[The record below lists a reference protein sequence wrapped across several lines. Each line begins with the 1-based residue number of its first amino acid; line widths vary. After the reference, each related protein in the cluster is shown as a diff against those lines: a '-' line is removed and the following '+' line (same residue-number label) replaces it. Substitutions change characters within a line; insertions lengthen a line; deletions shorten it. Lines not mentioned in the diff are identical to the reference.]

1 MKKKKDNRTLYHKK
15 YYRIKSLAKLRK
27 KVKALEQTI
36 KNFLES
42 EEGIAYRNRKTKEY
56 QKKYRQ
62 ENKERIKKYQEEYK
76 TL

>member
-15 YYRIKSLAKLRK
+15 YYRIRSLAKLRK

-42 EEGIAYRNRKTKEY
+42 EEGIAYRNIKTKEY